1 MQVLSFEEKI
11 RLKTLQA
18 ESTRTISCIGKI
30 SQGKSLILS
39 QHGRCTAERD
49 LSALKDVHPVRK
61 RERAV
66 DMLLDQN
73 NTGPPTANLWKD
85 FKELVNNL
93 GSKSQREFIEQQQFR
108 FGDQGSRNRDHLLL
122 PARQPPGECCFL
134 FFERWKEFVNP
145 RQALFCWSR
154 GA

>member
-18 ESTRTISCIGKI
+18 QSTRTISCIAKI

-93 GSKSQREFIEQQQFR
+93 GSKSQESSSSSSSS
-108 FGDQGSRNRDHLLL
+108 GSETRARAIATICCCPPDNL
-122 PARQPPGECCFL
+122 PASAV
-134 FFERWKEFVNP
+134 FFSLSAGK
-145 RQALFCWSR
+145 SS
-154 GA
+154 